1 MPMTMTTPETVTP
14 TPAWDAYGDDA
25 LLEAYARDRQPEAF
39 AELARRYQHTCF
51 RMAFARCGNVEL
63 AEDIVQE
70 SLLQLA
76 LKPQT
81 RGAATFRSW
90 MFGIVNN
97 VTRHFSRTERRAS
110 RKARNPKFIQEA
122 QAMERQQADTR
133 QAALDADSREQ
144 LTQALGGLDEN
155 QRQPLILHFIE
166 GLTQSEVG
174 ELLGVSQ
181 PMIARRIAQ
190 GLEALRARLAGAGA
204 AVSAVA
210 LPGLLQDASLLQA
223 PAQLQAVVTS
233 KSFLAAAT
241 AARESMRAGAV
252 LASKPAAGLWWAA
265 GALSVL
271 ALAGGAYWLQPPA
284 GNHNS
289 VKEASGTAARHQQ
302 PTDTAP
308 GTVSAKELHWD
319 FSAAEPKSDV
329 RLAGD
334 WKWQLSRHTNH
345 HALMAFDQAEWAYLQ
360 LPVKTEGQPLRV
372 VFTLKGVQPGKASH
386 NLGWLEGKRLLPSR
400 FYLHTMPGGMEIK
413 TPFITEFYV
422 FDKYVAEVNGKS
434 LLYLREYDKPQ
445 AGTHLYFRVKNLAVI
460 EIQAAPVPEEKLPF
474 GIKQVQALLEEAAK
488 TNKVYLTEEEQL
500 DLKPYQPQR

>member
-1 MPMTMTTPETVTP
+1 MPMTMTTPETATP
-14 TPAWDAYGDDA
+14 TQAWDAYGDDA

-81 RGAATFRSW
+81 RGAAPFRSW
-90 MFGIVNN
+90 LFGIVNN

-133 QAALDADSREQ
+133 QAALEADTRAQ

-155 QRQPLILHFIE
+155 QRQPLVLHFIE

-190 GLEALRARLAGAGA
+190 GLEALRARLAGASA

-223 PAQLQAVVTS
+223 SAQLQAAVTS

-241 AARESMRAGAV
+241 ATRESMRAGVV
-252 LASKPAAGLWWAA
+252 LASKPASGLWWAA
-265 GALSVL
+265 GLLGAV

-284 GNHNS
+284 SDSS
-289 VKEASGTAARHQQ
+289 VKQAPVPAVQNQQ
-302 PTDTAP
+302 PVSSAASTAP
-308 GTVSAKELHWD
+308 AKKLHWD
-319 FSAAEPKSDV
+319 FSAAAPKSDV
-329 RLAGD
+329 QLAGN

-345 HALMAFDQAEWAYLQ
+345 YALMAFDQAKWAYLR
-360 LPVKTEGQPLRV
+360 LPVHSAGRPLRIL
-372 VFTLKGVQPGKASH
+372 FTLKGVQPGKVMH
-386 NLGWLEGKRLLPSR
+386 NLGWLEDNRLLPSR
-400 FYLHTMPGGMEIK
+400 FYLHKMPEGGMEIK
-413 TPFITEFYV
+413 TPFSVEFYV
-422 FDKYVAEVNGKS
+422 FDKYVAEVDGKS

-445 AGTHLYFRVKNLAVI
+445 AGSHLYFRVKNLAVI
-460 EIQAAPVPEEKLPF
+460 EIQAEPVPEETLPF
-474 GIKQVQALLEEAAK
+474 GIKQVQALLEEATK
-488 TNKVYLTEEEQL
+488 TDNVFLTEEEQL